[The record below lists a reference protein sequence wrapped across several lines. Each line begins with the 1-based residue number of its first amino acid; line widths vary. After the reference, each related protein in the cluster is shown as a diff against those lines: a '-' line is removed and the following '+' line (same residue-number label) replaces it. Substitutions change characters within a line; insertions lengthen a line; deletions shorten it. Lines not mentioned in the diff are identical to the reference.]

1 MEAIKNDIAKR
12 VEKLEDRIIQFENPD
27 RIAATN
33 LLEELAESI
42 DFMQRKVRKQLED
55 VRFYQESGLSTVSDM
70 RYKDWTISKAAL
82 TRLQDRF
89 RNVLEILASS

>member
-1 MEAIKNDIAKR
+1 MKAIKNDIAKR
-12 VEKLEDRIIQFENPD
+12 VAKLEDRIVKFENPE

-42 DFMQRKVRKQLED
+42 DFMQRKCRKQLED
-55 VRFYQESGLSTVSDM
+55 VRHYQEQGLSTVSDL

-89 RNVLEILASS
+89 RKVLQILAS

>member
-12 VEKLEDRIIQFENPD
+12 VAKLEDRIIQFENPH

-42 DFMQRKVRKQLED
+42 DFMQRKCQKQLED

-70 RYKDWTISKAAL
+70 RYKDWTVSKAAL
-82 TRLQDRF
+82 TRLQDRY
-89 RNVLEILASS
+89 RKVLGLLGS